1 MSKIFRS
8 FFVLMLLSILVIG
21 CSSNEVPPATPSV
34 ESTEEPK
41 PLPSEEVK
49 TEVPALEDTWW
60 KTYGG
65 SADDEVFDILLAKDG
80 GLYLLGA
87 TNVQYDTERHADLYL
102 IRIDSEGEVLW
113 ERTYSSDV
121 VGQSITFTAD
131 GNLLIAGVTLSG
143 DTGFDPYLLKI
154 DLEGNELWSKT
165 LSGPLDEWGHTI
177 QPTFDGGFILFCNSV
192 DPNDIVADPEAAG
205 YGGFEGR
212 SNILLIKTN
221 EMGEEVWRRVYKSK
235 DNILSTSGVQ
245 TPDGGYAVAAS
256 ILYFPEPGDHQ
267 LLMKVDENGEEVWSR
282 TWEEGRTN
290 ARDLILTSDGEFLI
304 ITLFSASGDP
314 REGDADLI
322 ISKLDQDGEEI
333 WSTLHGEPEMV
344 ELGSALTEA
353 SDGSYMIVGVRT
365 RDLRRSPSDMILVK
379 VSKEGQVI
387 WEKTVI
393 SAPHFMIHGVAE
405 HKDGGYLLAA
415 AVQRGYA
422 FDILVVKT
430 DAQGEVSE

>member
-8 FFVLMLLSILVIG
+8 MFVLMLLSILVIG

-34 ESTEEPK
+34 ESTEDPK

-49 TEVPALEDTWW
+49 TEEPDVGDTWW

-65 SADDEVFDILLAKDG
+65 SGDDNVFDFLAAKDG

-87 TNVQYDTERHADLYL
+87 TNVQYEPERQADLYL

-113 ERTYSSDV
+113 ERTYGSDIF
-121 VGQSITFTAD
+121 GQSITFTAD
-131 GNLLIAGVTLSG
+131 GNLLIAGVLMSD
-143 DTGFDPYLLKI
+143 DTGWDAYLLKI

-165 LSGPLDEWGHTI
+165 LSGPQDEWINTI
-177 QPTFDGGFILFCNSV
+177 AKTSDGGFLLSGNSV

-221 EMGEEVWRRVYKSK
+221 ELGEEVWRRVYESE
-235 DNILSTSGVQ
+235 DNIMGGGGVQ

-256 ILYFPEPGDHQ
+256 ILYFPEPGDDQ
-267 LLMKVDENGEEVWSR
+267 LLFKVDENGEEVWSR

-290 ARDLILTSDGEFLI
+290 ARDLILTSDGELLI

-314 REGDADLI
+314 TEGDADLLI
-322 ISKLDQDGEEI
+322 TKVDQDGEEI
-333 WSTLHGEPEMV
+333 WSTIHGEPDMV

-353 SDGSYMIVGVRT
+353 SDGSYVIVGDKT
-365 RDLRRSPSDMILVK
+365 RDLRNSPSDMILVK
-379 VSKEGQVI
+379 VSKEGQII
-387 WEKTVI
+387 WEKIII
-393 SAPHFMIHGVAE
+393 SAPHFMICGATE
-405 HKDGGYLLAA
+405 HEAGGYLLVANIY
-415 AVQRGYA
+415 QTYA
-422 FDILVVKT
+422 SDILVVKT
-430 DAQGEVSE
+430 NAQGEVSE